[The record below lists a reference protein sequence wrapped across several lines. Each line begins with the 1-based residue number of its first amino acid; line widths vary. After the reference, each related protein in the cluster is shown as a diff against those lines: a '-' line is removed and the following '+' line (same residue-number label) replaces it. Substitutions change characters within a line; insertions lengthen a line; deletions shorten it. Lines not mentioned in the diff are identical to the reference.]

1 MSSANCAA
9 GTPAREAAAVGKR
22 LRLTKSFAW
31 QIAVLLAIL
40 FATSRGIGV
49 LGPSNLRW
57 LLPLGFVL
65 MALLPWLLLDAAGRR
80 RIGLA
85 KPVSARIYLLAL
97 AAGGLAAL
105 ACFAMGFALF
115 GNSDDNWFVTIA
127 NSYARMVDTNGWSL
141 LRLHL
146 FFTIPALIFSPIG
159 EEIFFRGYLQDALE
173 RRFSE
178 RASTIVECAAFGLVH
193 LCHHGLVLAASGLT
207 LRPVSGPLWVL
218 LMFGVAYLFARLRKA
233 GGSLFPA
240 IAAHACFNLVMN
252 LTIFGFLWPGGRL
265 HM

>member
-1 MSSANCAA
+1 M
-9 GTPAREAAAVGKR
+9 GER
-22 LRLTKSFAW
+22 LRLTKSFPW
-31 QIAVLLAIL
+31 QIAALLAML
-40 FATSRGIGV
+40 FAAARGIGV

-80 RIGLA
+80 RIGFA
-85 KPVSARIYLLAL
+85 KPVSTRIYLVALTAGAL
-97 AAGGLAAL
+97 AALVCFAIGLA
-105 ACFAMGFALF
+105 LF
-115 GNSDDNWFVTIA
+115 SNGDDNWFVTIEK
-127 NSYARMVDTNGWSL
+127 SYARMVDTNGWST

-146 FFTIPALIFSPIG
+146 FFTIPALIFSPVG

-178 RASTIVECAAFGLVH
+178 RASTIAECAAFGLVH
-193 LCHHGLVLAASGLT
+193 LCHHGLILTVVGIT
-207 LRPVSGPLWVL
+207 LRPVSGPLWVA
-218 LMFGVAYLFARLRKA
+218 LMSGVAYLFARLRKA

-252 LTIFGFLWPGGRL
+252 LTIFGFLWPR
-265 HM
+265 